1 MREDRKSI
9 TFGAYVQG
17 PLAGLRSPTKR
28 YPMTTRLLNAVI
40 YTMAGP
46 CPHTTL
52 FLARNMSVG
61 LHADVNNANTPNIL
75 IPLSVFDGGHL
86 FIEDKEGVY
95 QLDADGPLGNVHP
108 VTLPFLSFDASKRHL
123 VLPWSGRRLIL
134 GAYHVRN
141 VDRLP
146 HHSRQCLKSLGFY
159 VSPPL
164 EEITLQTKSVNLGG
178 STADEGKLDHD

>member
-108 VTLPFLSFDASKRHL
+108 VTACYPAVPELRCLQATPSSYPGRDADSSWE
-123 VLPWSGRRLIL
+123 PTMSEMLI
-134 GAYHVRN
+134 ACR
-141 VDRLP
+141 
-146 HHSRQCLKSLGFY
+146 
-159 VSPPL
+159 
-164 EEITLQTKSVNLGG
+164 ITPDS
-178 STADEGKLDHD
+178 A